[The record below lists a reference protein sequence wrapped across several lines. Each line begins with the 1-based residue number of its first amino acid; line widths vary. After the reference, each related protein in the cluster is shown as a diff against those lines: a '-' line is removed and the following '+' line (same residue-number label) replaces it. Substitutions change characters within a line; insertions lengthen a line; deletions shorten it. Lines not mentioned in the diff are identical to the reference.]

1 MKLSVF
7 PLSNRLNTGSSLVTL
22 HHRSVMLHFM
32 LPKEPILSAVLPE
45 DQLLE
50 ALPKFNADFPLTF
63 FFFFPFNF
71 GVSGVSTCS
80 EQLQR
85 KWEVRTLELRTSQL

>member
-22 HHRSVMLHFM
+22 HHHSVMLHFM
-32 LPKEPILSAVLPE
+32 FYKEPILSAMLPD

-50 ALPKFNADFPLTF
+50 ALPKLNADFPLTF
-63 FFFFPFNF
+63 VFPFNF

>member
-1 MKLSVF
+1 
-7 PLSNRLNTGSSLVTL
+7 
-22 HHRSVMLHFM
+22 M
-32 LPKEPILSAVLPE
+32 LPD

-50 ALPKFNADFPLTF
+50 ALPKLNADFPLT
-63 FFFFPFNF
+63 FFFPFNF

>member
-1 MKLSVF
+1 MT
-7 PLSNRLNTGSSLVTL
+7 P
-22 HHRSVMLHFM
+22 HHRAVMLHFM
-32 LPKEPILSAVLPE
+32 FYDEPIQSAMLPD

-50 ALPKFNADFPLTF
+50 TLPKFNAA
-63 FFFFPFNF
+63 FFFFPSTL
-71 GVSGVSTCS
+71 GVSGLSKCS

>member
-1 MKLSVF
+1 MF
-7 PLSNRLNTGSSLVTL
+7 Y
-22 HHRSVMLHFM
+22 
-32 LPKEPILSAVLPE
+32 KEPILSAMLPD

-50 ALPKFNADFPLTF
+50 ALPKLNADFPLT
-63 FFFFPFNF
+63 FFFPFNF